1 MHHCSILGVRTGCLS
16 GLLALAAAGGG
27 VVLGQAQQPDTNSS
41 NGKAQAGAQAAP
53 QARPARIAV
62 SSEQSKQL
70 RGPYGPYRAN
80 NDLLYYHLDVRVD
93 PEKKTISGKNTI
105 RFQMLADGSRIQID
119 LRDILNVD
127 KILLDKTELKYE
139 RQADSVFIDFP
150 ETLKRGQT

>member
-41 NGKAQAGAQAAP
+41 NGKAKAGAQAAP

-105 RFQMLADGSRIQID
+105 RFRMLQDDRRIQLD
-119 LRDILNVD
+119 LAPALEIE
-127 KILLDKTELKYE
+127 KIQLGDTPLRYE
-139 RQADSVFIDFP
+139 REEGARS
-150 ETLKRGQT
+150 EE